1 MRPFTGCAIALL
13 LGVTA
18 LPAQDNNTLRFRPE
32 IRPIAGVL
40 IPLGDF
46 RNEFK
51 SAETFGGQLALEVTP
66 VFHVVGTVAWTHG
79 HNKFVGVENRTNV
92 WQYDAGIEL
101 DPFGR
106 IGEGW
111 ELRPFLGFGMG
122 ARTNDYMATTLR
134 TTTCLA
140 GYGAMGTELQR
151 GIVAFRV
158 EGRDYLSC
166 QESPFNGIKKTRN
179 DVRLNFGIALHLR

>member
-1 MRPFTGCAIALL
+1 MRPFTASAIVLL
-13 LGVTA
+13 LGATA
-18 LPAQDNNTLRFRPE
+18 LPAQESTMRFRPE

-40 IPLGDF
+40 IPTGDF

-79 HNKFVGVENRTNV
+79 HNKFVGVENRTDV
-92 WQYDAGIEL
+92 WQYDGGVEL
-101 DPFGR
+101 NPFGL
-106 IGEGW
+106 IGSAW
-111 ELRPFLGFGMG
+111 ELRPFLGVGLG
-122 ARTNDYMATTLR
+122 GRTNDYKATALK

-140 GYGAMGTELQR
+140 GYGAIGTELQR

-166 QESPFNGIKKTRN
+166 QESPFNGVKKTRN
-179 DVRLNFGIALHLR
+179 DIRLNFGIALHLR